1 MHNIEHGQLK
11 KKKGEGRKKQLKYWN
26 REKRERVEDKKAW
39 ERLHLAKAKGQAK
52 KKKRSQSQKTHKT
65 YNSSSCLGKTGGK
78 LTHCPAVI

>member
-52 KKKRSQSQKTHKT
+52 KKKEVNPKRHTKHTIAPAA
-65 YNSSSCLGKTGGK
+65 LGK
-78 LTHCPAVI
+78 LEAN

>member
-1 MHNIEHGQLK
+1 MHNIEHGQLKK

-52 KKKRSQSQKTHKT
+52 KKKKEVNPKRHTKHTIAPAA
-65 YNSSSCLGKTGGK
+65 LGK
-78 LTHCPAVI
+78 LEAN

>member
-52 KKKRSQSQKTHKT
+52 KKKKEVNPKRHTKHTIAPAA
-65 YNSSSCLGKTGGK
+65 LGK
-78 LTHCPAVI
+78 LEAN